1 MGELY
6 NKNLAWVY
14 DEIYQGF
21 IDYKAEYEF
30 YKNLCNG
37 FNSNRILEIACGTG
51 NLAKSFA
58 ADFSTYVGLDYSES
72 MLNIAKKKYPAGNFI
87 QGDMRHL
94 NFVQQFDNI
103 LITGRSTSYL
113 LNNSD
118 LKQTFKSAYNALED
132 KGLFMFDCINANL
145 FLPYI
150 LKNNCV
156 VHKSTYD
163 KKLFERESH
172 WIKNQNLTYHLI
184 DWKSTYYQLKD
195 SKKIA
200 LGEDS
205 TLFRV
210 FTINEITETLLDS
223 GFEILEIINRETYA
237 FDTNV
242 YVCRKKE

>member
-6 NKNLAWVY
+6 NENLAWVY

-37 FNSNRILEIACGTG
+37 SNSKRILEIACGTG
-51 NLAKSFA
+51 NLAKSFTT
-58 ADFSTYVGLDYSES
+58 DFSTYVGLDFSES
-72 MLNIAKKKYPAGNFI
+72 MLNIAKKKFPAGNFI
-87 QGDMRHL
+87 QGDMRQL
-94 NFVQQFDNI
+94 NFVKQFDNI

-113 LNNSD
+113 LNSTD
-118 LKQTFKSAYNALED
+118 LKQTFKSAHTALED
-132 KGLFMFDCINANL
+132 KGLFIFDCINAEL
-145 FLPYI
+145 FIAYI
-150 LKNNCV
+150 LKNSSV
-156 VHKSTYD
+156 VHKSTYN
-163 KKLFERESH
+163 KKQFERDSY
-172 WIKNQNLTYHLI
+172 WVKNKNNNYHLI

-195 SKKIA
+195 SEKIV

-210 FTINEITETLLDS
+210 FTVKEITKALQHS
-223 GFEILEIINRETYA
+223 GFKILEIMDRETYA

-242 YVCRKKE
+242 YVCQKK